1 MNYWSLQLNFL
12 SDELKN
18 KLPPTDS
25 RLRPDV
31 RFWEHAD
38 LENSSIEKERLEN
51 NQRLRRKKLKVI
63 LEEMNENNGKIDM
76 MDEESFYNPKFF
88 DKELI

>member
-1 MNYWSLQLNFL
+1 MNYWSLQLNLL

-63 LEEMNENNGKIDM
+63 LE
-76 MDEESFYNPKFF
+76 
-88 DKELI
+88 